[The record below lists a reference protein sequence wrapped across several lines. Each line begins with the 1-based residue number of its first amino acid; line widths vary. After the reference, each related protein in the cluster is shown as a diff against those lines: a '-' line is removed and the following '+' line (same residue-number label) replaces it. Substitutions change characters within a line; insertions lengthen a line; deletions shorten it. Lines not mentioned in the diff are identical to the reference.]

1 MGKAKI
7 LSGGEN
13 GLYTIQ
19 LDYGDEERDK
29 VVEKL
34 AGRLKELAPQLDEA
48 KAKLDEAKGKEN
60 ASKDATK
67 DATDEY
73 VAATEVVP
81 VAFEA
86 VTTATND
93 LPGKA
98 DALQRAI
105 GWLKSV
111 AAMEPPASP
120 EQLASAEAAVAAAD
134 AAHKSAQGA
143 LKTAEAEYAQAQA
156 DVKTKMDAQVAAAK
170 KLVEAKKETAPLE
183 IAHELLTDERA
194 QLIKDR
200 SYYAGLQLHETRK
213 AWCADLTEDAKD
225 EVATIEIPGDSNLV
239 LINAGAEDGD
249 TVDGALF
256 AREMQSPE
264 QVFWN
269 AAVLPG
275 WQKWKPTYRRG
286 TITALDIE
294 ADTADVALE
303 EETSTG
309 QKLDINQTKTLE
321 AVPVNYMGC
330 NAEAFEV
337 GDACVVRFDGM
348 NWDTPKVMG
357 FVASPKACPGGIGIS
372 TDTVTANDTLTDM
385 AIYRPPTGPAQ
396 GQWTKRVAK
405 ELNGGVAYVAKGGMV
420 LVESGAGLFRGNKRV
435 AGALHGASEAPYIG
449 GGQSFPVS
457 GLFISHGAVQQLK
470 ASGDSLLLA
479 GRALR
484 QLGNTSSI
492 MQAATYALPAAP
504 QGERWG
510 MASAAQD
517 GSKFAVCRIKTE
529 EGASDYVTAVAHF
542 AEDTSVEDDADAPEQ
557 QGAMLVLESVQET
570 DRQVGRQTPNDPVSA
585 PEWGEF
591 SRTKEG
597 ENADTLTEYRETTE
611 FESDSTYRVYIG
623 HSGDVVID
631 TAKCINDVKISDT
644 HRYLSRVYVS
654 DGGSEADV
662 ETIERR
668 AVDWGITR
676 SEEINFFG
684 SHKIQTY
691 LTKVDYKKLDEFLG
705 EGKKWISEWFQ
716 GVYPITSTSASV
728 QYTNTITSSISREI
742 NEVLLADEQFAV
754 VVAVKIVVEYS
765 STQSSG
771 VEPVSASGRGT
782 YVDSVMDAA
791 ARYGDWNKTP
801 PLTPLPKIKESSVD
815 NIAVSLEVLSGSGSS
830 SVELDSSSLRRD
842 AVKRRMDFTV
852 ANMEIPSSGRDY
864 YFENSDGSGYG
875 NGVVKSINLN
885 IDKALHECTG
895 GWVAEKLSDI
905 LYAKDPKTGVGF
917 LSFTWDGETKN
928 YVVGSWG
935 VEPSSSR
942 TEVASDAKVS
952 RVVSV

>member
-13 GLYTIQ
+13 GLYTIE

-67 DATDEY
+67 EATDDY

-81 VAFEA
+81 VAFKA
-86 VTTATND
+86 MTTATND

-98 DALQRAI
+98 DALQQAI

-111 AAMEPPASP
+111 TAMEPPASP
-120 EQLASAEAAVAAAD
+120 EQLALAEAAVAAAEE
-134 AAHKSAQGA
+134 AYKTAQGA

-183 IAHELLTDERA
+183 IAHELLKDERA

-200 SYYAGLQLHETRK
+200 SYYAGLHLVETRK

-239 LINAGAEDGD
+239 LINAGAEDGS
-249 TVDGALF
+249 TVDGVLF

-286 TITALDIE
+286 TITALDLE
-294 ADTADVALE
+294 ANTADVALE

-309 QKLDINQTKTLE
+309 QKLNINQTKTLE
-321 AVPVNYMGC
+321 KVPVNYMGC

-337 GDACVVRFDGM
+337 GDACVVRFDDM
-348 NWDTPKVMG
+348 NWETPKVMG
-357 FVASPKACPGGIGIS
+357 FVDSPKACPGGIGIRLAVDDDAPA
-372 TDTVTANDTLTDM
+372 DTPADM
-385 AIYRPPTGPAQ
+385 AIYRPPAGSGA
-396 GQWTKRVAK
+396 GGEWIKRVAK

-470 ASGDSLLLA
+470 VSGDSLLLA

-570 DRQVGRQTPNDPVSA
+570 DRRLDRREPDSDDAQA

-591 SRTKEG
+591 AYAKDLTYGEG
-597 ENADTLTEYRETTE
+597 FYRDNVSYSQNLHFASEAT
-611 FESDSTYRVYIG
+611 RRAYIG
-623 HSGDVVID
+623 HLGDMVID
-631 TAKCINDVKISDT
+631 TETTIHDATLNYAYRRHLLQIEPMGQFDSNDTATEVRINLKRKNEIKFGENLIVT
-644 HRYLSRVYVS
+644 ALST
-654 DGGSEADV
+654 D
-662 ETIERR
+662 
-668 AVDWGITR
+668 
-676 SEEINFFG
+676 
-684 SHKIQTY
+684 
-691 LTKVDYKKLDEFLG
+691 VDYQFIDYWTG
-705 EGKKWISEWFQ
+705 
-716 GVYPITSTSASV
+716 TSAPRPASYHEGFSATCKAEQTCEMV
-728 QYTNTITSSISREI
+728 I
-742 NEVLLADEQFAV
+742 LADEQFSAV
-754 VVAVKIVVEYS
+754 VSIKATMGFEWESSWEVGPHSATGDDGIDYIMGFLGTNGGYPSTKTPQDILDYFGTEAPFISTATLDPVRISLEFLTSSGSTSITLDTPVIDQEAVKRGMILAAKSMQDDSFGTLHLVK
-765 STQSSG
+765 SG
-771 VEPVSASGRGT
+771 DLSGESASGFFKYDG
-782 YVDSVMDAA
+782 A
-791 ARYGDWNKTP
+791 P
-801 PLTPLPKIKESSVD
+801 IESRLM
-815 NIAVSLEVLSGSGSS
+815 AHT
-830 SVELDSSSLRRD
+830 VER
-842 AVKRRMDFTV
+842 V
-852 ANMEIPSSGRDY
+852 A
-864 YFENSDGSGYG
+864 
-875 NGVVKSINLN
+875 
-885 IDKALHECTG
+885 HQ
-895 GWVAEKLSDI
+895 LSDI

-917 LSFTWDGETKN
+917 LSFAWGGETKN
-928 YVVGSWG
+928 YVVGPWG

>member
-13 GLYTIQ
+13 GLYTIE

-67 DATDEY
+67 DATDDY
-73 VAATEVVP
+73 VAATKVVP
-81 VAFEA
+81 VAFKA

-98 DALQRAI
+98 AALQQAI

-111 AAMEPPASP
+111 TAMEPPASP

-134 AAHKSAQGA
+134 AAYKSAQGA
-143 LKTAEAEYAQAQA
+143 LKTAEAKYAQAQD

-183 IAHELLTDERA
+183 IAHELLKDERA

-200 SYYAGLQLHETRK
+200 SYYAGLHLVETRK

-286 TITALDIE
+286 TITALDLE
-294 ADTADVALE
+294 ANTADVALE

-321 AVPVNYMGC
+321 KAPVNYMGC

-348 NWDTPKVMG
+348 DWATPQVVG
-357 FVASPKACPGGIGIS
+357 FVDNPKACPGGIGIRLAVDDDAPA
-372 TDTVTANDTLTDM
+372 DTPADM
-385 AIYRPPTGPAQ
+385 AIYRPPAGSGA
-396 GQWTKRVAK
+396 GGEWIKRVAK

-420 LVESGAGLFRGNKRV
+420 LVESGAGLFRGNRRV
-435 AGALHGASEAPYIG
+435 AGALHGASGAPYVG

-484 QLGNTSSI
+484 QLGDASI
-492 MQAATYALPAAP
+492 MQAGTYALPAAP

-517 GSKFAVCRIKTE
+517 GSKFAACRIKTE

-570 DRQVGRQTPNDPVSA
+570 ERRLDRREPDSDDAQAPGWGAFAYAYTRVDGDSPVTDSSYRQDLHFASEATRRA
-585 PEWGEF
+585 
-591 SRTKEG
+591 
-597 ENADTLTEYRETTE
+597 
-611 FESDSTYRVYIG
+611 YIG
-623 HSGDVVID
+623 HLGDMVVD
-631 TAKCINDVKISDT
+631 TETTIHDATMNYKYHK
-644 HRYLSRVYVS
+644 YLLGG
-654 DGGSEADV
+654 DGHNHLYSTRDSAT
-662 ETIERR
+662 ETSIHLKRR
-668 AVDWGITR
+668 NEIKFGEKLAVTVLSTD
-676 SEEINFFG
+676 
-684 SHKIQTY
+684 
-691 LTKVDYKKLDEFLG
+691 VDYQCIDYHRG
-705 EGKKWISEWFQ
+705 ARHPASPSYHEGFSKTCKAEQASER
-716 GVYPITSTSASV
+716 VI
-728 QYTNTITSSISREI
+728 
-742 NEVLLADEQFAV
+742 LADEQFSV
-754 VVAVKIVVEYS
+754 VVSIKAAMGFEWALSWEV
-765 STQSSG
+765 G
-771 VEPVSASGRGT
+771 PHSASGDNVIDYNMGYLGIDGLYPQT
-782 YVDSVMDAA
+782 
-791 ARYGDWNKTP
+791 KTP
-801 PLTPLPKIKESSVD
+801 QYILDYFGTEAPFISTATLDPLQI
-815 NIAVSLEVLSGSGSS
+815 SLEVLTSSGSTSIT
-830 SVELDSSSLRRD
+830 LDTPVID
-842 AVKRRMDFTV
+842 QEAVKLGMIRV
-852 ANMEIPSSGRDY
+852 AESMENDSFGTLHL
-864 YFENSDGSGYG
+864 
-875 NGVVKSINLN
+875 VKSGDLSGESASGFFKYEGVPIEGVLN
-885 IDKALHECTG
+885 QYTIEWA
-895 GWVAEKLSDI
+895 AEKLSDI

-928 YVVGSWG
+928 YVVGPWG
-935 VEPSSSR
+935 VEPSSTR
-942 TEVASDAKVS
+942 TEVASDAKVT

>member
-67 DATDEY
+67 EATDDY
-73 VAATEVVP
+73 VAATKVVP
-81 VAFEA
+81 VAFKA

-98 DALQRAI
+98 AALQRAI

-111 AAMEPPASP
+111 TAMEPPASP
-120 EQLASAEAAVAAAD
+120 EQLALAEAAVAAAD

-143 LKTAEAEYAQAQA
+143 LKTAEAEYAAAQA
-156 DVKTKMDAQVAAAK
+156 DVKAKMDAQVAAAK
-170 KLVEAKKETAPLE
+170 ELVAAKKETAPLE
-183 IAHELLTDERA
+183 IAHELLKDERS

-200 SYYAGLQLHETRK
+200 SYYAGLHLVETRK

-239 LINAGAEDGD
+239 LINAGAEDGG
-249 TVDGALF
+249 TVDGVLF

-286 TITALDIE
+286 TITALDLE
-294 ADTADVALE
+294 ANTADVALE

-309 QKLDINQTKTLE
+309 QNLNINQTKTLE
-321 AVPVNYMGC
+321 KVPVNYMGC

-337 GDACVVRFDGM
+337 GDACVVRFDDM
-348 NWDTPKVMG
+348 NWETPRVMG
-357 FVASPKACPGGIGIS
+357 FVDNPKSCPGGIGIS
-372 TDTVTANDTLTDM
+372 TDTDM
-385 AIYRPPTGPAQ
+385 AIYRPGA
-396 GQWTKRVAK
+396 GGEWTKRVATA
-405 ELNGGVAYVAKGGMV
+405 LNGGVAYVAKGGMV

-492 MQAATYALPAAP
+492 MQAATYALPPAP

-529 EGASDYVTAVAHF
+529 EGTSDYVTAVAHF
-542 AEDTSVEDDADAPEQ
+542 AEDTSGEDEADAPEQ

-570 DRQVGRQTPNDPVSA
+570 ERRLDRREPDSDDAQA

-591 SRTKEG
+591 AYAYTTVDGDADDRT
-597 ENADTLTEYRETTE
+597 DRSYRQDLHFASEAT
-611 FESDSTYRVYIG
+611 RRAYIG
-623 HSGDVVID
+623 HLGDMVID
-631 TAKCINDVKISDT
+631 TETAIHDATMNYKY
-644 HRYLSRVYVS
+644 HRYNLGADGYNNLFTTRDSATDVSIHLKRRNEIKFGEKLAVTVLST
-654 DGGSEADV
+654 D
-662 ETIERR
+662 
-668 AVDWGITR
+668 
-676 SEEINFFG
+676 
-684 SHKIQTY
+684 
-691 LTKVDYKKLDEFLG
+691 VDYQFIDYHRGARPPASPRYHRGYSATCKAEQA
-705 EGKKWISEWFQ
+705 SER
-716 GVYPITSTSASV
+716 VI
-728 QYTNTITSSISREI
+728 
-742 NEVLLADEQFAV
+742 LADEQFSV
-754 VVAVKIVVEYS
+754 VVSIKAAMGFEWAS
-765 STQSSG
+765 SLERG
-771 VEPVSASGRGT
+771 PFSAT
-782 YVDSVMDAA
+782 
-791 ARYGDWNKTP
+791 GDDVIDYNMGYLGIGGLFPQIKTP
-801 PLTPLPKIKESSVD
+801 QYLVDYFEAEKLPTSTATLDPLRI
-815 NIAVSLEVLSGSGSS
+815 SLEVLTSSGSTSIT
-830 SVELDSSSLRRD
+830 LDAPVID
-842 AVKRRMDFTV
+842 QEAVKRGMTNIAKV
-852 ANMEIPSSGRDY
+852 MENDSFGTLHL
-864 YFENSDGSGYG
+864 
-875 NGVVKSINLN
+875 VKSGDLSGESASGFFKYDGVPIESRLM
-885 IDKALHECTG
+885 AHTVER
-895 GWVAEKLSDI
+895 VADQLSDI
-905 LYAKDPKTGVGF
+905 MYAKDPKTGVGF
-917 LSFTWDGETKN
+917 LSFRWGDETKN
-928 YVVGSWG
+928 YVVGPWG

-952 RVVSV
+952 SVVSV